1 MGLLTQQDSTMFR
14 HYFKEMAKLRG
25 ISVFYQFPV
34 EMNLTIHAEERPI
47 GFSEKISINI
57 IFDLN
62 PKVAT
67 LRRYGWV
74 TTQNED
80 KPFICS
86 LAYDVPNLSKGCR
99 ITIPPPTPIASEN
112 IFVITDIKMNLEFP
126 DCYVCKLAP
135 VFEDKK
141 TISTNYENSNTNFL
155 KVDL

>member
-1 MGLLTQQDSTMFR
+1 MGLLTQQDATMFR

-25 ISVFYQFPV
+25 IRVYYQFPV
-34 EMNLTIHAEERPI
+34 DMNLTVHAEERPA
-47 GFSEKISINI
+47 GFSEQIPIDI
-57 IFDLN
+57 IFEQN

-74 TTQNED
+74 TEQNED

-99 ITIPPPTPIASEN
+99 ITIPSPNPIASDN
-112 IFVITDIKMNLEFP
+112 TFVITDIKMNLEFP

-135 VFEDKK
+135 VFKDVD
-141 TISTNYENSNTNFL
+141 TIPKDITDTNTSLL
-155 KVDL
+155 KVEI

>member
-1 MGLLTQQDSTMFR
+1 MGLLTQQDATMFR

-25 ISVFYQFPV
+25 IRVYYQFPV
-34 EMNLTIHAEERPI
+34 DMNLTVHAEERPA
-47 GFSEKISINI
+47 GFSEQIPIDI
-57 IFDLN
+57 IFEQN

-74 TTQNED
+74 TEQNED

-99 ITIPPPTPIASEN
+99 ITIPSPNPIASDN
-112 IFVITDIKMNLEFP
+112 TFVITDIKMNLEFP

-135 VFEDKK
+135 VFKDVDTVPKDI
-141 TISTNYENSNTNFL
+141 TDTNTSLL
-155 KVDL
+155 KVEI